1 MCRELVELWNRIRR
15 TERMQTDQRAGRRA
29 CQRRPCRATFAYR
42 ASPACPFVLPR
53 VTLQKRSCASIVLP
67 ALVAAWLV
75 AGLPRRA
82 VAQASAPRRAVTD
95 SAPYLRDRG
104 TGVATSMFGTYARKG
119 ELLVYPFLEWDSDF
133 DLEYVP
139 KELGYGVNSDQ
150 RGQFEGSERLI
161 FLGYGISRNLEV
173 ELEAAYLATAEL
185 TKSSTDPSAMPN
197 ELFERGL
204 GDVEGQLR
212 WRWQEETAHRPE
224 AFTYFETV
232 FPLQRTR
239 KLICTRDW

>member
-1 MCRELVELWNRIRR
+1 
-15 TERMQTDQRAGRRA
+15 
-29 CQRRPCRATFAYR
+29 
-42 ASPACPFVLPR
+42 
-53 VTLQKRSCASIVLP
+53 
-67 ALVAAWLV
+67 
-75 AGLPRRA
+75 
-82 VAQASAPRRAVTD
+82 
-95 SAPYLRDRG
+95 
-104 TGVATSMFGTYARKG
+104 MFGTYARKG

-239 KLICTRDW
+239 KLIGTRDWEFGLGTGVTRGFAWGTMTARAGIEYSREEGKVDVGEYAIEYLKRLSPRWRVVGVVEGSQLDEISLITEAQWHLSPRVYLKANNGWGLTRNATRYAPEFGVMLSF